1 MIHFSRFMLLI
12 SLCIASMVARA
23 DDNALIIPAT
33 QQCTLERI
41 ASEPKLAL
49 EDCLTFAQLGY
60 AEAQF
65 VLGEYW
71 YQGQLTPRD
80 YAQALKWFEQASVQG
95 HAMAQLRLGT
105 MFYRGEG
112 IQANSIQAYI
122 VFKMSAI
129 NGSDE
134 ALDSADSV
142 AAQMQNNELEVA
154 NQVLAQIFRSY
165 LMELSGE
172 PDNLQPPAF

>member
-1 MIHFSRFMLLI
+1 MIGFSRFML
-12 SLCIASMVARA
+12 CIGFCMSSILAYA
-23 DDNALIIPAT
+23 DDNSLIIPAA

-41 ASEPKLAL
+41 ASEPKVAL
-49 EDCLTFAQLGY
+49 DECLNLAQLGY
-60 AEAQF
+60 ADAQF

-80 YAQALKWFEQASVQG
+80 YLQALKWFEQASVQG
-95 HAMAQLRLGT
+95 HAIAQLRLGT

-112 IQANSIQAYI
+112 VSVNSIQAYI
-122 VFKMSAI
+122 VLKMSAI

-134 ALDSADSV
+134 ALDTADRV
-142 AAQMQNNELEVA
+142 AAQMQRNELEVA

-165 LMELSGE
+165 MLELSS
-172 PDNLQPPAF
+172 DTFTQ